1 MMRTTDVEQVTSMD
15 GELIGYIMPS
25 RDDESV
31 MIALDTS
38 YAVIGS
44 ASSKSGAIHIV
55 AQHAG
60 TTAAPWKPSWRRRY

>member
-1 MMRTTDVEQVTSMD
+1 MEQVTSID

-25 RDDESV
+25 HDDEGV
-31 MIALDTS
+31 MLAYDTS
-38 YAVIGS
+38 YGFIGS
-44 ASSKSGAIHIV
+44 ASSKSGAVHIV